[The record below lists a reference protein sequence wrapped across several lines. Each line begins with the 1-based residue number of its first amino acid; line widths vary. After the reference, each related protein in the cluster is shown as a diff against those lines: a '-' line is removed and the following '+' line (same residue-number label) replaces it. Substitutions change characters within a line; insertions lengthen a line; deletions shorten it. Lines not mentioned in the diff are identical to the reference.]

1 MGIESVVNVVVTSL
15 TGGVAQQG
23 FGVPLILGSSQRF
36 PERVRYYSTTRA
48 MAQDGF
54 LPTDA
59 EYRIAARVFS
69 QSPRPP
75 RVAVG
80 RRANRPVQSFT
91 FTPSVANAT
100 RYVFQV
106 DDAVVEYTSDATA
119 TGAEVTAGLVAA
131 WTALTDKPAVTIT
144 DVGSGTAVK
153 AVGAAGAWHDV
164 RVLTPGVLAVAQD
177 GADAGVAADLDACAT
192 EQPDWYGILTPTP
205 SRAETLAIAEWTEA
219 NGRLFAVASIDSAHL
234 GPFNAAQPT
243 ADTFGALKAGSYA
256 RTLALQQASTG
267 DFADAAALG
276 YLLATEPGSV
286 TLHLKTLAGVSAL
299 PLTDTQVA
307 NLRQRNA
314 NPYVT
319 LAGRN
324 VVLDGKVSA
333 DEFADKVRDTDW
345 FVARLKEDVFLLAA
359 NSLKLPFTDPGITVV
374 TSTVGARA
382 RLGVNAGFLAEE
394 PAPVVSAPRA
404 SEVPAADKAAR
415 RLPGVTLTAY
425 IAGAIHSVDPLV
437 VTLSV

>member
-1 MGIESVVNVVVTSL
+1 MGIESVVNVVVTTL
-15 TGGVAQQG
+15 TGGVTQQG

-54 LPTDA
+54 LPEDA
-59 EYRIAARVFS
+59 EYRMAARVFA

-91 FTPSVANAT
+91 FTPTVANAT
-100 RYVFQV
+100 RYAFQV
-106 DDAVVEYTSDATA
+106 DDAVVEYTSDASA

-131 WTALTDKPAVTIT
+131 WTALTNKPAVTVT
-144 DVGSGTAVK
+144 DVGPGTAVK
-153 AVGAAGAWHDV
+153 AVGAVGAWHDV
-164 RVLTPGVLAVAQD
+164 RVLTPKVLAVTQD

-192 EQPDWYGILTPTP
+192 EQPDWYGVLTPTP
-205 SRAETLAIAEWTEA
+205 SRAETLAIAAWVEA
-219 NGRLFAVASIDSAHL
+219 NRRLFFVASIDSAHL
-234 GPFNAAQPT
+234 GAYSAAQPD
-243 ADTFGALKAGSYA
+243 ADTFGALKAGSYM
-256 RTLALQQASTG
+256 RTLTVQQASTG
-267 DFADAAALG
+267 DFADAGALG
-276 YLLATEPGSV
+276 YFLATLPGSV
-286 TLHLKTLAGVSAL
+286 TLHLKTLAGVTVLAL
-299 PLTDTQVA
+299 TETQVA
-307 NLRQRNA
+307 NLEQRNA
-314 NPYVT
+314 SPYVT

-324 VVLDGKVSA
+324 VLLGGKVA
-333 DEFADKVRDTDW
+333 GGEFADVVRDTDW
-345 FVARLKEDVFLLAA
+345 FVARLKEALFQALANA
-359 NSLKLPFTDPGITVV
+359 NKVPFTDSGITVV
-374 TSTVGARA
+374 TSIVGGQARE
-382 RLGVNAGFLAEE
+382 GVNAGFLAEE

-425 IAGAIHSVDPLV
+425 IAGAIHSVDPLS